1 MKIDGSAENQNVQ
14 TGQTTVDAEANQKGS
29 GIEHFGELVLASED
43 WLIRRMHH
51 YVTSRGYDKYS
62 STLEEAWRLS
72 INVLSTLLVR
82 DAAETGGVPAEF
94 SPEDDF
100 RNDPVASFGIVEA
113 QRHRERGVD
122 MGMFLSLLKY
132 YRQAYI
138 DLVSDQEFPKE
149 TETPLTL
156 LIIRFYD
163 RLEIGISLEWSGED
177 EDQRLEELRATNRFL
192 TNEKNKYLTLVESLS
207 DPVLL
212 LASDNR
218 IDNINR
224 AAAVLLGRSGF
235 HGSEYY
241 CQSRDRF
248 LEYREY
254 QEGPHPPPECLNN
267 ESLETLLPWLGPA
280 FSAFRENDQSETRIE
295 IGTEIAGQPRWFD
308 AVLTPMPD
316 ISGKFGGATLV
327 LRDIT
332 ERKTA
337 EETLRLSEREK
348 ALILNAS
355 IEMFVYYDLDLRIQW
370 ANRAAGESVGRRVE
384 DLVGMNCY
392 ELWHQR
398 MEPCLNC
405 PVILARETG
414 KSHKTEIATPDGR
427 HWFIRGYPVL
437 DEKGQVIAL
446 VEFGQD
452 ITERKQSE
460 AEREKLQEELLQSQK
475 MESIGRLAGGVA
487 HDFNNM
493 LGVIIGHS
501 EMALEQIP
509 PDDAVQED
517 LKEILSAARR
527 SADLTRQL
535 LAFARKQTISPIVL
549 DLNETVE
556 GMLKMLRRLIG
567 EDIHLIWLPQGGL
580 WQTLIDP
587 AQIDQILANLCVN
600 ARDAI
605 DGIGKITI
613 ETGNLTLDETF
624 CADHAESTPGDYVLL
639 AVSDSGCGMDKETLG
654 KLFEPFFTTKGVG
667 TGTGLGLATIYGI
680 VKQNHGFINPYSE
693 PDQGTT
699 FKIYLPR
706 YTGKTVQKS
715 IDSAEEADR
724 GGPETILLVE
734 DEPSILKL
742 GKKVLERLG
751 YRVLAAS
758 TPGKAIGIAEHFSEK
773 IHLLMTDVIMPEMN
787 GRDLASRLKSSHPG
801 MKRLF
806 MSGYTANVI
815 AHHGV
820 LEKGIHF
827 IQKPFSRSEVA
838 AKVREA
844 LDRV

>member
-1 MKIDGSAENQNVQ
+1 MGQGNWIDKF
-14 TGQTTVDAEANQKGS
+14 T
-29 GIEHFGELVLASED
+29 ELISASED
-43 WLIRRMHH
+43 WLIRRMHY

-72 INVLSTLLVR
+72 ISVLSTLLVR
-82 DAAETGGVPAEF
+82 DAAETGGAPAEF

-100 RNDPVASFGIVEA
+100 QNDPVASFGIMEA

-138 DLVSDQEFPKE
+138 DLVSDQEFSKE
-149 TETPLTL
+149 SETTLNL
-156 LIIRFYD
+156 LIIRFFD
-163 RLEIGISLEWSGED
+163 RIEIGISLEWSGKEN
-177 EDQRLEELRATNRFL
+177 EQLLEELRSTNRFL

-212 LASDNR
+212 LDLNNR
-218 IDNINR
+218 IDNINQ

-235 HGSEYY
+235 PGSEYY
-241 CQSRDRF
+241 CLSRDRV
-248 LEYREY
+248 LEFSEY
-254 QEGPHPPPECLNN
+254 KDTPHPPAECLNN

-280 FSAFRENDQSETRIE
+280 FSTFRESGRSETRLE
-295 IGTEIAGQPRWFD
+295 MGTEIAGRPRWFD
-308 AVLTPMPD
+308 VVLTPMPD

-332 ERKTA
+332 ERK
-337 EETLRLSEREK
+337 K
-348 ALILNAS
+348 
-355 IEMFVYYDLDLRIQW
+355 
-370 ANRAAGESVGRRVE
+370 
-384 DLVGMNCY
+384 
-392 ELWHQR
+392 
-398 MEPCLNC
+398 
-405 PVILARETG
+405 
-414 KSHKTEIATPDGR
+414 
-427 HWFIRGYPVL
+427 
-437 DEKGQVIAL
+437 
-446 VEFGQD
+446 
-452 ITERKQSE
+452 SE

-501 EMALEQIP
+501 ELALEQIP
-509 PDDAVQED
+509 LNDAVQED
-517 LKEILSAARR
+517 LQEILSAARR

-580 WQTLIDP
+580 WPTLIDP

-613 ETGNLTLDETF
+613 ETGNVTLDESY
-624 CADHAESTPGDYVLL
+624 CGNHAGFIPGDFVLL
-639 AVSDSGCGMDKETLG
+639 AVSDSGCGMEKETLG
-654 KLFEPFFTTKGVG
+654 KLFEPFFTTKEVG

-680 VKQNHGFINPYSE
+680 VKQNYGFINAYSE

-706 YTGKTVQKS
+706 HTGK
-715 IDSAEEADR
+715 IDRGAAENGPNANR

-734 DEPSILKL
+734 DEPSILNL
-742 GKKVLERLG
+742 AKKVLERLG
-751 YRVLAAS
+751 YRVLAAP
-758 TPGKAIGIAEHFSEK
+758 TPGEAIRIAENFSEE

-787 GRDLASRLKSSHPG
+787 GLDLADRLESCYPDL
-801 MKRLF
+801 KRLF

-820 LEKGIHF
+820 LEKGIDF

-838 AKVREA
+838 AKVREV
-844 LDRV
+844 LDRT